1 MGQAAK
7 RRCPG
12 RKSKLFFSLARAG
25 LSNRAYLRLPFLTN
39 QKKEAPEGAS
49 QTVEKP
55 LRGELSEGPQPL

>member
-25 LSNRAYLRLPFLTN
+25 LSDLAYLRLLFLTN
-39 QKKEAPEGAS
+39 QKKRPKA
-49 QTVEKP
+49 
-55 LRGELSEGPQPL
+55 LLSVGICSDHSPTIRA

>member
-25 LSNRAYLRLPFLTN
+25 LSDRAYLRLPFLTN

-49 QTVEKP
+49 FGICSDHSPTI
-55 LRGELSEGPQPL
+55 RA